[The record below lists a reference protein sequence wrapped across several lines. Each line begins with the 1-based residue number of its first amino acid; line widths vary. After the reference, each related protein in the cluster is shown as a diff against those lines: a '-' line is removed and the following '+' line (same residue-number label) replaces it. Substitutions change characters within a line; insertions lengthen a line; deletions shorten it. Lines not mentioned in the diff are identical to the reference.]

1 MPPSDSLSGL
11 PFQDI
16 EALHVILVIH
26 AFDAPQITEKES
38 TPLNETGM
46 RVQADGDS
54 DGEDAVLKLKAAVQD
69 TLKVLNYTS
78 NFRLVSRTYSQSV
91 LFRI

>member
-1 MPPSDSLSGL
+1 MHLTHL
-11 PFQDI
+11 I
-16 EALHVILVIH
+16 EQL
-26 AFDAPQITEKES
+26 EKES
-38 TPLNETGM
+38 TPLNEMGM

-78 NFRLVSRTYSQSV
+78 NFQSETRTYSQSV